1 MMNTPSMYSVDQLL
15 KARQNGVPDYV
26 VVPMLQKAMAQK
38 QAMAQQQALQQG
50 MNPPPPVADQI
61 LDAAHNDVMQEH
73 MARRAQE
80 EPRGIDSL
88 PSGIDEEDYAGGGI
102 VAFAQG
108 GDVYPEFDASPYAD
122 PYAANEIDPVAL
134 KEQYKSMVG
143 TDPNIA
149 KQEERIKV
157 REEGLKSEEES
168 APWMALMQAGL
179 ATMSGTSPNAL
190 SNIGAGATKGLE
202 SYGEAKKNL
211 TARADK
217 LDDLRSKI
225 EESQRAEALA
235 AANYGMNSAEHRK
248 QANVTAKLKG
258 AEAKESHIKNAM
270 GYGIEKEK
278 VAVDREGHQLSA
290 GNNAAH
296 LAETKRYHDALLSG
310 GKGGKETLNQEINNI
325 EDDIKYLALQDKSIQ
340 EDINKSDDEK
350 TQHSAWVRG
359 KQTELL
365 NKKRQLM
372 KLDPLGEFTYTPQP
386 KDERYFWEKWGDTT
400 PQPKKTVVGNSKI
413 DALVNKYSQ

>member
-1 MMNTPSMYSVDQLL
+1 
-15 KARQNGVPDYV
+15 
-26 VVPMLQKAMAQK
+26 
-38 QAMAQQQALQQG
+38 
-50 MNPPPPVADQI
+50 
-61 LDAAHNDVMQEH
+61 MQEH
-73 MARRAQE
+73 MARQVE
-80 EPRGIDSL
+80 EKPEPRGIDSL

-102 VAFAQG
+102 VAFAGG

-149 KQEERIKV
+149 KQEERIKS
-157 REEGLKSEEES
+157 REEGLKSEEDK
-168 APWMALMQAGL
+168 APWLALMHAGL
-179 ATMSGTSPNAL
+179 ATMAGTSPNAL
-190 SNIGAGATKGLE
+190 ANIGAGATKGLE
-202 SYGEAKKNL
+202 SYGESKKNL
-211 TARADK
+211 SARADK

-278 VAVDREGHQLSA
+278 VAVDREGHQVSA
-290 GNNAAH
+290 GNAAAS

-310 GKGGKETLNQEINNI
+310 KGEKPMTANQQKLYNYNQYKVANAELKAAI
-325 EDDIKYLALQDKSIQ
+325 EDGDPALIAGARESYNDAYEAYMGRPAPKAGEKPPEEPGVMSNIKNFFS
-340 EDINKSDDEK
+340 
-350 TQHSAWVRG
+350 G
-359 KQTELL
+359 
-365 NKKRQLM
+365 
-372 KLDPLGEFTYTPQP
+372 PTPQP
-386 KDERYFWEKWGDTT
+386 KPKAANSNFTITRL
-400 PQPKKTVVGNSKI
+400 PQ
-413 DALVNKYSQ
+413 

>member
-1 MMNTPSMYSVDQLL
+1 
-15 KARQNGVPDYV
+15 
-26 VVPMLQKAMAQK
+26 
-38 QAMAQQQALQQG
+38 
-50 MNPPPPVADQI
+50 
-61 LDAAHNDVMQEH
+61 MQEH
-73 MARRAQE
+73 MARQAQE
-80 EPRGIDSL
+80 ESRGIDSL
-88 PSGIDEEDYAGGGI
+88 PSGIDESDYAGGGI
-102 VAFAQG
+102 VAFAEG
-108 GDVYPEFDASPYAD
+108 GDINDYPAFDASPYAD
-122 PYAANEIDPVAL
+122 PYSPNEVDPVAL

-143 TDPNIA
+143 TDPNVA
-149 KQEERIKV
+149 KQEERIKA
-157 REEGLKSEEES
+157 REEGLKNEEDS

-179 ATMSGTSPNAL
+179 ATMAGTSPNAL

-278 VAVDREGHQLSA
+278 VAVDRERNQVSA
-290 GNNAAH
+290 GNAAAS
-296 LAETKRYHDALLSG
+296 LAETKRYHDLLSG

-325 EDDIKYLALQDKSIQ
+325 EDDIKYLALQDKTMQ

-350 TQHSAWVRG
+350 AQHSAWVRG

-372 KLDPLGEFTYTPQP
+372 KLDPLGEFTYTAPP
-386 KDERYFWEKWGDTT
+386 VDDRHFWEKWSDTT
-400 PQPKKTVVGNSKI
+400 PQSKKTAVGNPKI
-413 DALVNKYSQ
+413 DALVSKYSQ